1 MALNIRTQVVA
12 AVTDT
17 VAGISISQQ
26 HTFDDAASVALSLN
40 TEVGTYIL
48 PATSTW
54 VKVNKGD
61 IGILRDIYLVLT
73 STPEDAGVG
82 VLITVTADPNLP
94 HTETST
100 FLMRQTFVAT
110 TKIGATYNIWIKN
123 FGAAVASVTAV
134 LGGENV

>member
-1 MALNIRTQVVA
+1 MALNVRTQVVA
-12 AVTDT
+12 SVTDT
-17 VAGISISQQ
+17 AAGISIAQQ
-26 HTFDDAASVALSLN
+26 HTFDDLATSTLSLN

-61 IGILRDIYLVLT
+61 IGVLRDIYLVLT
-73 STPEDAGVG
+73 STPEDAGIG
-82 VLITVTADPNLP
+82 VLITTSATPNTAPDDP
-94 HTETST
+94 T

-110 TKIGATYNIWIKN
+110 TKILATYNVWIKN
-123 FGAAVASVTAV
+123 FGTAVASVTAV